1 MADAKQVMEL
11 RNMTGAGVVD
21 AKNALDEAGG
31 DMDKAVDIIK
41 KKGGAKAAKKSD
53 RTTAEGVI
61 ASYIHHTKKL
71 GAMVEVQCETD
82 FVARNE
88 AFVQLANDIAMQV
101 AAIDPLYLSP
111 ETIPLNELEKQQ
123 EIFKAEM
130 AEEKKPDEIK
140 AKIIDGKMNKWYSE
154 VCLTKQPFFKNEDV
168 TIEGLVNENIAKIGE
183 KIVIARFAR
192 YQMSPPTQAC

>member
-31 DMDKAVDIIK
+31 DMDKAVEIIK

-88 AFVQLANDIAMQV
+88 EFVQLANDIAMQV

-111 ETIPLNELEKQQ
+111 ETVPLNELEKQQ

-140 AKIIDGKMNKWYSE
+140 AKIIEGKMAKWYSE

-168 TIEGLVNENIAKIGE
+168 TVEGLVNEKIAKIGE